1 MPETQFNYLHQKLEH
16 FKPYA
21 KTVKVDQKL
30 WQHLEQ
36 SVFLPTI
43 FDSLSFKRQKFFQAP
58 YNKVNVTFFHNFLLH
73 ETPKILLGSSFFDSM
88 LI

>member
-1 MPETQFNYLHQKLEH
+1 MEH
-16 FKPYA
+16 SKPYA
-21 KTVKVDQKL
+21 KRLKYRNFTA
-30 WQHLEQ
+30 
-36 SVFLPTI
+36 SRTIRLPPAI

-73 ETPKILLGSSFFDSM
+73 ETPKFCLRFFDSM